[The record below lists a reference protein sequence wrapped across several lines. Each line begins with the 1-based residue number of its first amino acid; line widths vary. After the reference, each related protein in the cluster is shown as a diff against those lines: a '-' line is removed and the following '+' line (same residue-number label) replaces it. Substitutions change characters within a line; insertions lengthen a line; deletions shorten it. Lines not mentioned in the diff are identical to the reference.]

1 MDFRFWRRRAQAD
14 VSLGAMAQADQH
26 RKTPEGKAPEE
37 GGGAYERFDAL
48 DRAMQAQITL
58 LDERSRLMAEAMTQE
73 LRALSHIIGDL
84 AQSMAVI
91 NAKLDGRI
99 ESPQRPN
106 PSEREASREM
116 AKAAVAPPIP
126 SASPQDEDALKPPQP
141 ANDAPLPKRAIDP
154 LLLDALAKGR
164 VAFEAIKITAIPP
177 RTSLLALMRFAP
189 PLPEIDSATLDRL
202 AELFP
207 DAALLLDRFIM
218 DAAASMLK
226 SQQIPHDLPL
236 VIPLSPASARDVG
249 LAADFRRRFERLPAH
264 CAVIPLFSEMGWISL
279 AESGAEHRTL
289 LNFSG
294 SGFAIRTAGD
304 NRIDHIAISQLG
316 ARYIFAPAAVL
327 AATEHHGL
335 APDIHPT
342 DVVRLFSRAGI
353 GLVAEDVPDQVTA
366 LGLLR
371 NNISMGWGPALQ
383 MEPPAGSDATT
394 EAVQTGDY
402 RSYLRRAGS

>member
-1 MDFRFWRRRAQAD
+1 MVFRFWRRPTQAARSPEAAMRDDPSSHKPASWEGAQA
-14 VSLGAMAQADQH
+14 
-26 RKTPEGKAPEE
+26 
-37 GGGAYERFDAL
+37 RFDAL
-48 DRAMQAQITL
+48 DRAMQAQIAL
-58 LDERSRLMAEAMTQE
+58 LDERSRLMADAMTQE

-84 AQSMAVI
+84 AQSMATI
-91 NAKLDGRI
+91 NARLDRQ
-99 ESPQRPN
+99 EKSPPHQSP
-106 PSEREASREM
+106 PDPQTATETVSLS
-116 AKAAVAPPIP
+116 APPLAQAP
-126 SASPQDEDALKPPQP
+126 AVEEQELKPPAP
-141 ANDAPLPKRAIDP
+141 ANDAPLPKRVIDP

-177 RTSLLALMRFAP
+177 RTSLLALIRFAP

-226 SQQIPHDLPL
+226 SQQIQHDLPL
-236 VIPLSPASARDVG
+236 VIPLSPASARDAG
-249 LAADFRRRFERLPAH
+249 LAADFRRRFERLSSRS
-264 CAVIPLFSEMGWISL
+264 AVIPLFSEMGWISL
-279 AESGAEHRTL
+279 AESGAEHRAL

-294 SGFAIRTAGD
+294 SGFAIRAGGH

-316 ARYIFAPAAVL
+316 ARYIFAPASLL
-327 AATEHHGL
+327 AATEHHAL

-353 GLVAEDVPDQVTA
+353 GLIAEDVPDQVTA

-371 NNISMGWGPALQ
+371 NNISMGWGPAFQ
-383 MEPPAGSDATT
+383 IEPSSGSDPAMDET
-394 EAVQTGDY
+394 QKGDY